1 MASTE
6 PVLLRYRSAFVKALA
21 EALNTPVA
29 ELDTQVKAA
38 DPQHGDF
45 SFPTFP
51 LARALKKAPPAIAA
65 DLAGRVQVEGLE
77 IAATGPYLNARL
89 SHLPFTREVLD
100 DVAAQGEAWGG
111 SRDGEG
117 RTVVLDYSSP
127 NIAKPIAFHHIR
139 STVLGHALAN
149 LHRAHGWRVEGI
161 NYLGDWGKQF
171 GLVAVG
177 FEAFGDPA
185 RKHDV
190 RHLVEVYVAANKR
203 AKEDPAFDE
212 QARDY
217 FRRMEAGDEKALA
230 LWKELREVSLADFK
244 KIYSRMGVH
253 FEHYEG
259 ESFYQGRMEPVIDAL
274 REKPGVKTSEGALVV
289 DLEFGENEPPMLLKK
304 SDGSTLYATRDL
316 ATAIDRW
323 ERFRFDRSL
332 YVVATDQALHF
343 RQLFRVLGAMGKEWA
358 DRLHHVNFGRVG
370 GQSTRKGNLTLLSEV
385 FDEARDRALE
395 KVRENQAAGKLEAPD
410 PEQLAEQIGI
420 AAVFFGDL
428 KNRRTTDY
436 EFRLADFLEFDGHTG
451 PYLQY
456 AHARACNVLRRAG
469 GRPATADAG
478 RLTLPEE
485 AALVRLVASFP
496 VVTRDAV
503 EQLEPSLVAR
513 HLLEV
518 AAAFSR
524 WYTLGNQDR
533 SKRVLVEDDAD
544 LRDAR
549 LLLVDATRATL
560 ASGLKLLGIATP
572 ETM

>member
-1 MASTE
+1 
-6 PVLLRYRSAFVKALA
+6 
-21 EALNTPVA
+21 
-29 ELDTQVKAA
+29 
-38 DPQHGDF
+38 
-45 SFPTFP
+45 
-51 LARALKKAPPAIAA
+51 
-65 DLAGRVQVEGLE
+65 
-77 IAATGPYLNARL
+77 
-89 SHLPFTREVLD
+89 
-100 DVAAQGEAWGG
+100 
-111 SRDGEG
+111 
-117 RTVVLDYSSP
+117 
-127 NIAKPIAFHHIR
+127 
-139 STVLGHALAN
+139 
-149 LHRAHGWRVEGI
+149 
-161 NYLGDWGKQF
+161 
-171 GLVAVG
+171 
-177 FEAFGDPA
+177 
-185 RKHDV
+185 
-190 RHLVEVYVAANKR
+190 
-203 AKEDPAFDE
+203 
-212 QARDY
+212 
-217 FRRMEAGDEKALA
+217 AGDEKALA

-259 ESFYQGRMEPVIDAL
+259 ESFYQGRMEPVIDAV

-456 AHARACNVLRRAG
+456 A
-469 GRPATADAG
+469 
-478 RLTLPEE
+478 
-485 AALVRLVASFP
+485 
-496 VVTRDAV
+496 
-503 EQLEPSLVAR
+503 
-513 HLLEV
+513 
-518 AAAFSR
+518 
-524 WYTLGNQDR
+524 
-533 SKRVLVEDDAD
+533 
-544 LRDAR
+544 
-549 LLLVDATRATL
+549 
-560 ASGLKLLGIATP
+560 
-572 ETM
+572 

>member
-21 EALNTPVA
+21 EALNTPA
-29 ELDTQVKAA
+29 EELDAQVKAA

-89 SHLPFTREVLD
+89 AHLPFTREVLD
-100 DVAAQGEAWGG
+100 DVAAQGESWGG
-111 SRDGEG
+111 SREGEG

-149 LHRAHGWRVEGI
+149 LHRAHGWTVEGI

-177 FEAFGDPA
+177 FEAYGDPA

-203 AKEDPAFDE
+203 AKEDPAFDA

-217 FRRMEAGDEKALA
+217 FRRMESGDEKALA

-323 ERFRFDRSL
+323 ERFHFDRSL

-370 GQSTRKGNLTLLSEV
+370 GQSTRRGNLTLLSEV

-436 EFRLADFLEFDGHTG
+436 EFRLTDFLEFDGHTG

-469 GRPATADAG
+469 GKPTSADPG

-485 AALVRLVASFP
+485 AALVRLIASFP

-533 SKRVLVEDDAD
+533 TKRVLVEDDDA
-544 LRDAR
+544 LREAR
-549 LLLVDATRATL
+549 LILVDATRATL